1 MLTSSLAQVAAYN
14 CVSRFL
20 VALDGEYCVGVLD
33 RSSAKR
39 WQLERRTGSSL
50 PCSLDPE
57 GDAGPLLCT
66 VLQRC
71 ITVVPRA
78 RARGNQ

>member
-20 VALDGEYCVGVLD
+20 VALDGEYCVCLLD

-39 WQLERRTGSSL
+39 WQWERRTGSSL
-50 PCSLDPE
+50 PCSLDP
-57 GDAGPLLCT
+57 
-66 VLQRC
+66 
-71 ITVVPRA
+71 
-78 RARGNQ
+78 

>member
-20 VALDGEYCVGVLD
+20 VALDGEYCVCLLLD

-39 WQLERRTGSSL
+39 WQWERRTGSSL
-50 PCSLDPE
+50 PCSLDP
-57 GDAGPLLCT
+57 
-66 VLQRC
+66 
-71 ITVVPRA
+71 
-78 RARGNQ
+78 